1 MADGHVG
8 YPRWF
13 QNHPSTWNDVDTRRL
28 LLWLVLLMLLS
39 PTAQADDDD
48 DEEDDDDPTV
58 FGVDAEG
65 MGDAAMWLLVA
76 TLAIV
81 VWRPAFKWLR
91 KNGAERFNQDPRPFK
106 QRLSKVNRWYMRAH
120 NWVGFGA
127 ALLGTVHGW
136 VLEWHWSLWVGTAAM
151 WVLVVSGAALHW
163 SKSPRFVK
171 RKARLLHVQRSLSIV
186 AVVLL
191 LVGHELVG

>member
-1 MADGHVG
+1 MSRDRIQERLVPVSHV
-8 YPRWF
+8 
-13 QNHPSTWNDVDTRRL
+13 STRNP
-28 LLWLVLLMLLS
+28 LLWLILLMLLL
-39 PTAQADDDD
+39 PTAHADGEH
-48 DEEDDDDPTV
+48 DEEDDDDATV
-58 FGVDAEG
+58 LGLDAEG
-65 MGDAAMWLLVA
+65 LGEAAKVLLIA

-91 KNGAERFNQDPRPFK
+91 KNGADLFNQEPRPFK

-136 VLEWHWSLWVGTAAM
+136 VLEWHWTLWVGTGAM
-151 WVLVVSGAALHW
+151 WVVVLSGAAMTW
-163 SKSPRFVK
+163 GKSPRFVK
-171 RKARLLHVQRSLSIV
+171 RNARLLHISRSLSIV

-191 LVGHELVG
+191 LIGHGLVD